1 MSCHLLF
8 SEVTTKGSC
17 RMPNKCDLAANFF
30 RCGIFVSNKMH
41 IRMDP
46 LDGKQSRVGYDM
58 PYLLSVILVIEKL
71 I

>member
-1 MSCHLLF
+1 
-8 SEVTTKGSC
+8 
-17 RMPNKCDLAANFF
+17 MPNKCNLAANFF
-30 RCGIFVSNKMH
+30 RCGIFVSRKLH